1 MGRKSVSIKIIV
13 HAPKTEEGK
22 RELAQR
28 VAGVHADIVYH
39 TMNQLQCPMEQKKKL
54 LAAVIEKSRA
64 AL

>member
-13 HAPKTEEGK
+13 HEPKTEEGK

-28 VAGVHADIVYH
+28 VAGVHADIVHH
-39 TMNQLQCPMEQKKKL
+39 TMNQLHCPVEQKKKL
-54 LAAVIEKSRA
+54 LNAVIEKSRA